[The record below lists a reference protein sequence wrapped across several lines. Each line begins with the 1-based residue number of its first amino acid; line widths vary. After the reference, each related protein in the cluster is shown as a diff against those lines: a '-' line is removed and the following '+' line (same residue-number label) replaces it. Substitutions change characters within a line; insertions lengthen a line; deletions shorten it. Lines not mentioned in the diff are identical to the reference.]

1 MVDSTSDYLVWRK
14 RDLSGEPGSY
24 KKTRYI
30 FPSED
35 GRRWEIER
43 TTPISGDNRD
53 YPFVDAIAYPTSR
66 SSSRTCPAGL
76 KWSVY
81 QIDRYIK
88 STKGVKVEI
97 V

>member
-35 GRRWEIER
+35 GRRWEIAR
-43 TTPISGDNRD
+43 TTRISTGDN
-53 YPFVDAIAYPTSR
+53 FVDAIAYPTSR
-66 SSSRTCPAGL
+66 SSSRTCPVGL
-76 KWSVY
+76 QWSVY
-81 QIDRYIK
+81 QVRRYFQR
-88 STKGVKVEI
+88 TKGVKVEI